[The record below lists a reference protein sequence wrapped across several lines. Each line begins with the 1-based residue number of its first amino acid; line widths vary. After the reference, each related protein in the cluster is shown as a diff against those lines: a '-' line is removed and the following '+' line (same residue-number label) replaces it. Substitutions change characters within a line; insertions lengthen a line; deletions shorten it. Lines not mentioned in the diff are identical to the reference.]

1 VVNKKHS
8 ELFILALVL
17 VLAFLL
23 MWALSP
29 AKFLQLGNFQSMAF
43 QLPELGLLSVAMMIT
58 MLTGGINLSIIASA
72 NLSGIVT
79 AIVLKRFIEPDAI
92 ASSPAGVILLAICAG
107 LATSFLIGLVNGLL
121 IAVVDVSPIL
131 ATLGMMT
138 LVNGLTIV
146 LTKGYVIAGFPVF
159 IRFLGNGLV
168 LGIPM
173 PIIIFFAVVAVISVL
188 LNRTPLGFAMHM
200 IGSNATASYFS
211 GVNNRAVLIKTYVVS
226 GLCTGIA
233 SLIMISRFNSVATG
247 YGSSYL
253 LITILAC
260 VLGGTSTVGGFGRI
274 SGLVLALLILQ
285 FIASGLNLLRVSAF
299 LTNAIWGFTIILV
312 MVVNFYGRSFQEK
325 AGHR

>member
-1 VVNKKHS
+1 VYRKHS
-8 ELFILALVL
+8 ELIILSLVL
-17 VLAFLL
+17 VVAFLL
-23 MWALSP
+23 MWVLSP

-43 QLPELGLLSVAMMIT
+43 QLPELGLLSAAMMIT

-72 NLSGIVT
+72 NLSGIVA
-79 AIVLKRFIEPDAI
+79 AIVLTRFLTPDTMTSGA
-92 ASSPAGVILLAICAG
+92 AGIIFLAICAG
-107 LATSFLIGLVNGLL
+107 LATSLLIGFVNGLL

-146 LTKGYVIAGFPVF
+146 FTKGYVIAGFPDF
-159 IRFLGNGLV
+159 IRFIGNGLV

-173 PIIIFFAVVAVISVL
+173 PMVIFIVAVAAISIL
-188 LNRTPLGFAMHM
+188 INRTPQGFAMRM

-226 GLCTGIA
+226 GLFTGIA

-253 LITILAC
+253 LITILAS
-260 VLGGTSTVGGFGRI
+260 VLGGTSTIGGFGRI
-274 SGLVLALLILQ
+274 SGLVLALFILQ
-285 FIASGLNLLRVSAF
+285 IISSGLNLLRVSAF
-299 LTNAIWGFTIILV
+299 LTTAIWGFTIILV
-312 MVVNFYGRSFQEK
+312 MVINFYGRRFQER
-325 AGHR
+325 AANP